1 MAQHVTQVQGIFIPD
16 PFSAFQTCDQHANL
30 LEPLYF
36 CDLRSVEN
44 RKLSNL
50 AIAAADVMHLKNLV
64 R

>member
-1 MAQHVTQVQGIFIPD
+1 MAQYVIQVQDKFIPD
-16 PFSAFQTCDQHANL
+16 LFSAFQTCGQHANL

-44 RKLSNL
+44 RKFSNL